1 MKRRT
6 DKEERQRRE
15 ERKRQES
22 PARYSIIGHA
32 SSDPIP
38 SKVHNIVSNI
48 FLRTHTM
55 MNELVY
61 KITALRTSL
70 L

>member
-1 MKRRT
+1 MKRRRT
-6 DKEERQRRE
+6 YKEERQRRE

-22 PARYSIIGHA
+22 PARYS
-32 SSDPIP
+32 PP
-38 SKVHNIVSNI
+38 KVHNIVSNI